1 LRLLTK
7 PDEGNHLTVAQGPSK
22 GRIKPTT
29 KRWVL
34 EAKSLGGTRGG
45 TDERDKPKKL
55 RTAI

>member
-1 LRLLTK
+1 MRAA
-7 PDEGNHLTVAQGPSK
+7 PDCRPGTVE

-34 EAKSLGGTRGG
+34 EAKSLEGQKGG
-45 TDERDKPKKL
+45 TDERDKPKEL